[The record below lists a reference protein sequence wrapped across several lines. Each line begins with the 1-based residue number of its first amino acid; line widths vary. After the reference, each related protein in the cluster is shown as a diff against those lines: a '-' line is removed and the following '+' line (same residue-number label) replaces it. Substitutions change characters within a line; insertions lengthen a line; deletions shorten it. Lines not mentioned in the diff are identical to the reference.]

1 VTLAYF
7 SSYILCLPLLLMV
20 WLRVWEANRYLLAFL
35 IVGLLNT
42 IVQHVLMLA
51 EVNNLFLL
59 FFYFPIELLLVSAF
73 IQNKPRISTVAIY
86 LFLLSIV
93 ISVFEALFIGIN
105 TFPIYTI
112 IYVSAVLLYY
122 SYNQLLYMVN
132 SNLSVNYKIEKDGTF
147 WFASGLL
154 IYVSS
159 RIILFLFSSY
169 LQVNYP
175 QALHRLWVFVEIFNI
190 LFYLTISLGVIRIWK
205 SNR

>member
-1 VTLAYF
+1 
-7 SSYILCLPLLLMV
+7 MV